1 MGAIVVD
8 CIFGT
13 GLSRDVTDEIKALI
27 GEINSFGAYVISADI
42 PSGLS
47 GDNGKAMGACV
58 KADKTVAI
66 GEYKAGH
73 FLNDGPDVCGEL
85 VKRDIG
91 VVLPP
96 DGVLRRFTAITTCP
110 YFSRAQA

>member
-1 MGAIVVD
+1 
-8 CIFGT
+8 
-13 GLSRDVTDEIKALI
+13 
-27 GEINSFGAYVISADI
+27 
-42 PSGLS
+42 
-47 GDNGKAMGACV
+47 MGACV

-96 DGVLRRFTAITTCP
+96 DGFCGGLRR
-110 YFSRAQA
+110 

>member
-1 MGAIVVD
+1 MP
-8 CIFGT
+8 F
-13 GLSRDVTDEIKALI
+13 E
-27 GEINSFGAYVISADI
+27 
-42 PSGLS
+42 
-47 GDNGKAMGACV
+47 KAMGACV

-96 DGVLRRFTAITTCP
+96 DGGLKFTLAVGGKV
-110 YFSRAQA
+110 AV